1 MRKTPL
7 LALLATGALP
17 AVAAAQVADTTP
29 PSVVIKIDTKL
40 QSVDSL
46 IGNGLTF
53 SVDPSED
60 LTYTAKA
67 SFRYHGKTYVAAKSI
82 REGQVY
88 DQSGGFV
95 EQTIPHGG
103 SSAVRIEQ
111 RLKKGKSLSVTLV
124 LALKDTAGNT
134 ATATKTVKLKKRY

>member
-7 LALLATGALP
+7 LAL
-17 AVAAAQVADTTP
+17 VAAGAFPAIAPAQVADTTP

-53 SVDPSED
+53 SIDPSED
-60 LTYTAKA
+60 LTFTAKA
-67 SFRYHGKTYVAAKSI
+67 TFRYKGKTYTAAKSI
-82 REGQVY
+82 REGQAY
-88 DQSGGFV
+88 NQSAGFI

-103 SSAVRIEQ
+103 STAVKIEQ
-111 RLKKGKSLSVTLV
+111 KLKKGKSLSVTLV
-124 LALKDTAGNT
+124 LSLKDTAGNK
-134 ATATKTVKLKKRY
+134 ATAKKTVKLKKRY